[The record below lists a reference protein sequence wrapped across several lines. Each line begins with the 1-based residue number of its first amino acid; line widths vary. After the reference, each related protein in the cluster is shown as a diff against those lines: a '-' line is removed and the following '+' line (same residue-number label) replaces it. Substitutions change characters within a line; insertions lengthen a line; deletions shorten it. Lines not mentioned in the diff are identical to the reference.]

1 MINISTLKSDEERA
15 LCLYNILEDRATG
28 GTGDEAAFL
37 TLHRYFCQSR
47 YRDVLPKWLPPMFTL
62 GQFWGFIKPKFAS
75 YVERRTYLGQEFAPL
90 IHSCRNAGQPISE
103 LSAIINNFGS
113 DTVNAEW
120 KKMLTRAATDP
131 DGAVTMA
138 RTLLESICK
147 HILDKYSLS
156 YTVDASLTE
165 LYRDTA
171 KQLNISQDQ
180 HDEQIFKKILGGCA
194 GVVDGIQRLRGKHGD
209 AHGKGQDHTFSLQP
223 RHAMLAVN
231 GAATIALFLVD
242 TFEARKG

>member
-1 MINISTLKSDEERA
+1 MNVSTLRNDEERA

-28 GTGDEAAFL
+28 GTGDEAAFFS
-37 TLHRYFCQSR
+37 LHRYFCQSQ
-47 YRDVLPKWLPPMFTL
+47 YREVLPKWLPPMFTL
-62 GQFWGFIKPKFAS
+62 SQFWGFIKPKFGT
-75 YVERRTYLGQEFAPL
+75 YTERRTYLGQEFSPL
-90 IHSCRNAGQPISE
+90 IQVCRNAGQPIGE
-103 LSAIINNFGS
+103 LMAIIKNFGS

-120 KKMLTRAATDP
+120 KKMLTRASTDP

-147 HILDKYSLS
+147 HILDKYGTA
-156 YTVDASLTE
+156 YAGDVSLTE

-209 AHGKGQDHTFSLQP
+209 AHGKGQDHTFNLQL
-223 RHAMLAVN
+223 RHAMLAAN
-231 GAATIALFLVD
+231 AAATIALFMVD